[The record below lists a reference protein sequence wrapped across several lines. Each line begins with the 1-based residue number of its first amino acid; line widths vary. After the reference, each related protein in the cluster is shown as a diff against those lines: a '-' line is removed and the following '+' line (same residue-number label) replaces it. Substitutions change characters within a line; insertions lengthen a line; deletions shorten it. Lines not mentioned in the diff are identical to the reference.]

1 MQFMRAF
8 SRSFC
13 VALIVIAVALAW
25 IDDVDAQQSPAAPSL
40 APNAQKTLT
49 DNSYKLGPG
58 DKLRVI
64 VFGEDD
70 LTGEFQIDGSGFIRL
85 PLIEQ
90 VQAAGLSVLQFADEV
105 KRKLDSGYLRDARV
119 SVEVINYR
127 PFYIIGEVNK
137 PGEYPYVSGM
147 SVLNAVAVAG
157 GYTYRANNSNV
168 YIRRNGTSQEM
179 SAPADQTT
187 KINPGDII
195 RVRERFF

>member
-1 MQFMRAF
+1 MTLFRLTLSRRAGAAF
-8 SRSFC
+8 A
-13 VALIVIAVALAW
+13 VAVALCFWTGATE
-25 IDDVDAQQSPAAPSL
+25 AGQQL
-40 APNAQKTLT
+40 APAPPTTNGQN
-49 DNSYKLGPG
+49 DQGYKLGSG
-58 DKLRVI
+58 DRLRVI
-64 VFGEDD
+64 VYGEDD
-70 LTGEFQIDGSGFIRL
+70 LGGEFQIDGSGLVRL
-85 PLIEQ
+85 PLIDE
-90 VQAAGLSVLQFADEV
+90 VRAAGLTVLQFGQEV
-105 KRKLDSGYLRDARV
+105 KRKLDDGYLRDARV

-157 GYTYRANNSNV
+157 GYTYRANNSSV
-168 YIRRNGTSQEM
+168 YIRRNGTTAEV